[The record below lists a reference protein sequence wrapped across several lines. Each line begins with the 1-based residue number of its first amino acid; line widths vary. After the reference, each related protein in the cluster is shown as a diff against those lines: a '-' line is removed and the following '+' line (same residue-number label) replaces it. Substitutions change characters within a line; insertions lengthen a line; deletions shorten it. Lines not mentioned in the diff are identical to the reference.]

1 VRFHWLFLSA
11 LTGLLVAAPAMAGK
25 LVFWRFDNRA
35 NRLLIT
41 TDGRV
46 QPRAQMITNPTRVV
60 LDFPGIKLGQP
71 NVNQNVGSTI
81 RSIRIGQFDADT
93 TRVVIELA
101 PGYTLD
107 PQAVKIRGLSPTQWT
122 VELPEPQPITDSSP
136 TPTPPEPS
144 PRSSIRERPP
154 IAASPPPPQANTNS
168 DDFQIT
174 RNGLFV
180 RLERNGDERS
190 IRVQRGRDGKK
201 IDIELPGAVLPSGLQ
216 GQTFPVN
223 RYGVGDIQFSQS
235 SDKSARVSLSVTA
248 SSPDW
253 QALYSRFGG
262 LVLLPRGGLSA
273 VEDAPSPPPSNATNP
288 PRDPPTRERLA
299 TIASIEIPRGND
311 RLLIRADRPLKANG
325 KLNSAGIYEIRI
337 DNARLAD
344 SFRGPQLGR
353 DSPIYQL
360 RVRQENPDRVVIAVL
375 AAEGFQTGQLSQ
387 GNTQALSLELRSSPR
402 ISRPPVDS
410 SRPDAIVIGI
420 NPPAFTD
427 PPPNPTPDPT
437 PPRAQPRNGRILV
450 MLDPGH
456 GGKDP
461 GAIGIGG
468 LQEKDVILPVSL
480 EVARLLQQQGIDVRL
495 TRDSDFFVTLQ
506 GRTDLANQIDA
517 DIFVS
522 IHANSMGKGRPDVNG
537 METYFFGDRRLSD
550 ILHRNMLRSVEM
562 NDRGVRRARFYV
574 LRNARMPSTLLELGF
589 VTGAEDSQKLRDPNF
604 QKRLAA
610 GIARGIIEYIQK
622 YIRG

>member
-1 VRFHWLFLSA
+1 
-11 LTGLLVAAPAMAGK
+11 MAGK
-25 LVFWRFDNRA
+25 LTFWRFDNNA
-35 NRLLIT
+35 NRLVFT
-41 TDGRV
+41 TDDRV
-46 QPRAQMITNPTRVV
+46 QPRAQMITNPTRIVV
-60 LDFPGIKLGQP
+60 DLPGIKLGQA
-71 NVNQNVGSTI
+71 NINQSLGSTV
-81 RSIRIGQFDADT
+81 RSLRIGQFDADT

-101 PGYTLD
+101 PGYTVD
-107 PQAVKIRGLSPTQWT
+107 PGAVKIRGVSPTQWT
-122 VELPEPQPITDSSP
+122 VELPDPRPITDASP
-136 TPTPPEPS
+136 TPTPET
-144 PRSSIRERPP
+144 
-154 IAASPPPPQANTNS
+154 SPPPDRQGRAPNPRPAATVES
-168 DDFQIT
+168 EDFQIT

-201 IDIELPGAVLPSGLQ
+201 IDIDLPGATLPNGLK
-216 GQTFPVN
+216 GRTFPVN
-223 RYGVGDIQFSQS
+223 RYGVGDIQFAQS
-235 SDKSARVSLSVTA
+235 SGNSARVSLSV
-248 SSPDW
+248 SPGSPDW

-273 VEDAPSPPPSNATNP
+273 VENAPSPPPTAINPERPTAP
-288 PRDPPTRERLA
+288 PRDSSARERRA

-325 KLNSAGIYEIRI
+325 KLNSSGIYEIRI

-344 SFRGPQLGR
+344 SFRGPSLGR

-360 RVRQENPDRVVIAVL
+360 RVRQESADRVLVSVQ
-375 AAEGFQTGQLSQ
+375 AAEGFQLGRLNQ
-387 GNTQALSLELRSSPR
+387 GGDRALSLELRASGFANRPSPGGSSP
-402 ISRPPVDS
+402 DS
-410 SRPDAIVIGI
+410 IVIGVT
-420 NPPAFTD
+420 PPPLGSGSVDRPD
-427 PPPNPTPDPT
+427 PPPDPS
-437 PPRAQPRNGRILV
+437 PPRPRPRTGRILV
-450 MLDPGH
+450 VIDPGH

-506 GRTDLANQIDA
+506 GRTDMANQIDA
-517 DIFVS
+517 DLFVS

-550 ILHRNMLRSVEM
+550 VIHRNKLRTVDM
-562 NDRGVRRARFYV
+562 RDRGVRRARFFV

-589 VTGAEDSQKLRDPNF
+589 VTGAEDARKLSDPNF
-604 QKRLAA
+604 QRRMAA
-610 GIARGIIEYIQK
+610 GIARGIIEYIQL
-622 YIRG
+622 YLR